1 MKKTYE
7 ETVDFLFSQLPVFQR
22 DGSSA
27 YKPGLDNIIA
37 LCEAIGNPQTKF
49 KCIHVGGTNGKGSSS
64 HSLAAVLQSAGYK
77 TGLYTSPHLFD
88 FRERIRI
95 NGEPVNSSFIVDCI
109 ETWKDLIEKIKPSF
123 FEITV
128 ALAFKY
134 FAEEVVDIA
143 VIEVGM
149 GGRLDSTNIIIPEVC
164 LITNIG
170 LDHQKFL
177 GNTLQE
183 IAAEK
188 AGIIKHKVPVVIGEK
203 HNSTFPVFSNAA
215 KNSNS
220 KLIYS
225 SEGVS
230 VINLGIENGLR
241 RVEVTHENGNSFPL
255 FLSLLGIYQLK
266 NLKGILSTIKVL
278 NNLGYQ
284 ISNES
289 IVKGLSSV
297 TKLTGLAG
305 RWQILQDKPFIV
317 CDTGHN
323 LDGIKE
329 VVSQI
334 QSYQFKHLWLIWGMV
349 DDKDHQ
355 EIIALLP
362 KDCTVVATQPTINR
376 ALKSEK
382 LFGLFSDAGFN
393 VIEKKS
399 VSISIDFV
407 LENADK
413 EDFIF
418 IGGSTF
424 VVADIPFEKFNASD

>member
-1 MKKTYE
+1 LKKTYE